1 MKSYVQLW
9 YLTQL
14 FLEWEVFR
22 KTLGEN
28 SKYTVYVQ

>member
-1 MKSYVQLW
+1 MKSYVKL

-22 KTLGEN
+22 KNLGQN
-28 SKYTVYVQ
+28 LKYTVYVQ